1 MKVIRLAILGLGN
14 VPLAL
19 LRYVQEPGPAS
30 TLREAGI
37 AIKLTGITTGSRGN
51 AIDEQGIA
59 LAELEKVGK
68 TGLVSDLNR
77 GPKTKNNL
85 EFIAAVPADILFVAT
100 PAHVSSLEE
109 IKAAFAR
116 RISVVTSNKT
126 PVATHFRELASLA
139 QKQGVGYEFS
149 ATVLAGW
156 PPWRRFL
163 ESITKP
169 QITEILA
176 VVNATSNQI
185 LTMML
190 EEGKS
195 FAEGIKKAQEQGIAE
210 RDPGD
215 DIDGHDTQKKIV
227 ILANTLMDADLTPA
241 DVPTSGIRDITLEQ
255 LQKAD
260 REGKWVQLM
269 GRAWRNSEG
278 KVLAEVK
285 PIVTDHSM
293 FARLRGTD
301 MGLWFEIPSA
311 GPFGIPMKLPEG
323 DKAIMATAAGV
334 FEDILTIAR
343 TGLQG

>member
-19 LRYVQEPGPAS
+19 LRYMQEAEPRKVLGQ
-30 TLREAGI
+30 LGI
-37 AIKLTGITTGSRGN
+37 QLVVTGITTGTRGN
-51 AIDEQGIA
+51 AINEQGIA
-59 LAELEKVGK
+59 LEELEKIGK

-77 GPKTKNNL
+77 GPETRNNL
-85 EFIAAVPADILFVAT
+85 EFIAQVPADILFVAT
-100 PAHVSSLEE
+100 PAHLPSLEE

-116 RISVVTSNKT
+116 GMSVVTSNKT
-126 PVATHFRELASLA
+126 PVAAHFRELASLA
-139 QKQGVGYEFS
+139 QKHGVGYEFS

-156 PPWRRFL
+156 PPWRKFL
-163 ESITKP
+163 QSITKP
-169 QITEILA
+169 AISEILA

-190 EEGKS
+190 TEGKS

-210 RDPGD
+210 RDPSD

-241 DVPTSGIRDITLEQ
+241 DVPTAGIRDVTLEQ
-255 LQKAD
+255 LKQAD
-260 REGKWVQLM
+260 QGGKWVQLM
-269 GRAWRNSEG
+269 GRAWRDESG
-278 KVLAEVK
+278 KVHAEVK
-285 PIVTDHSM
+285 PVTTDHSM

-311 GPFGIPMKLPEG
+311 GPFGIPMKLMEG
-323 DKAIMATAAGV
+323 DRAIMATAAGV
-334 FEDILTIAR
+334 FEDILTIVKS
-343 TGLQG
+343 G